1 MRRESRLGEPPRP
14 TLMKIHLVTYATP
27 RFRLRQ
33 LVLGW
38 SARLNRVADTVTH
51 WTPEKLL
58 SAGFE
63 DRCNDIKLTERGS
76 GFWAW
81 KPFIIDAK
89 LREVPEGDIVFYCD
103 VGRRYPFKQ
112 LRGTIDPY
120 LRWLNLH
127 KHYVMPGLLIPWKG
141 PMSMWTKRD
150 AYVATGMDSHEI
162 HTAIP
167 IQASFSFWR
176 ASNDA
181 RIFASEWLDFS
192 SKRALISDDP
202 SIYGLSELPDF
213 HEHRHDQSLLTLCCL
228 RHGLK
233 GLDIGNQ
240 MPPIDTQHPSEIAC
254 LLSGGKSACIPIAG
268 HILNV
273 LAWPMERIEARLRRK
288 VSFGQP
294 IPEPLVHSNPD

>member
-1 MRRESRLGEPPRP
+1 MR
-14 TLMKIHLVTYATP
+14 IHLVTYATP

-51 WTPEKLL
+51 WNPEKLL
-58 SAGFE
+58 SSGFE
-63 DRCNDIKLTERGS
+63 DRCKDIKLTERGS

-81 KPFIIDAK
+81 KPYIIEAK
-89 LREVPEGDIVFYCD
+89 LREVPDGDIVFYCD

-112 LRGTIDPY
+112 LRGSVDHFLGWMNI
-120 LRWLNLH
+120 H
-127 KHYVMPGLLIPWKG
+127 KQSVMPGLLIPWKG

-150 AYVATGMDSHEI
+150 AYVGAGMDKYEVHN
-162 HTAIP
+162 AIP

-176 ASNDA
+176 AGNDA

-202 SIYGLSELPDF
+202 SICGLPELPDF

-228 RHGLK
+228 KHDIK
-233 GLDIGNQ
+233 GLDIGHE
-240 MPPIDTQHPSEIAC
+240 MPRIDTQHPSEIEDLITSNNAINLT
-254 LLSGGKSACIPIAG
+254 LLGRT
-268 HILNV
+268 LRV
-273 LAWPMERIEARLRRK
+273 LVWPLEKMEFHMRKK
-288 VSFGQP
+288 VSFGTP
-294 IPEPLVHSNPD
+294 LPEPSPRSN